1 MKTLVYPMIVCAN
14 IFWNGMQ
21 SHPFVYASVLGYLQT
36 LLSTVPGLIQL
47 ERMEMHH
54 VAHIYGVNMQDRLAW
69 LSVNVLKT
77 ILELTKAWDNTPEAN
92 NVLPSR
98 NCATNTNMR
107 GCRGCE
113 QTRTGPGPQTQVLTG
128 MEQYMC

>member
-98 NCATNTNMR
+98 NCATNADM
-107 GCRGCE
+107 CSCWGCE
-113 QTRTGPGPQTQVLTG
+113 QLRTRSGHHLQAVTGIQ
-128 MEQYMC
+128 QYIC